1 MRLETPRFPEKSRDA
16 LADPRLR
23 EALETLQTNFSGNRS
38 AAVERLPEFDA
49 LRDRARAIK
58 DHVLAHL
65 DHYLEAYEAA
75 ATAAGTT
82 VHWARDGAGAN
93 ALIARL
99 CREAGARTV
108 AKAKSMI
115 GEEIGLNPHLEA
127 EGLEVVETD
136 LGEYIVQLADEPPS
150 HIIGP
155 AVHKTVDQVADLFHE
170 HHAALGQSRKTEGA
184 ALVGE
189 AREVLRDTYF
199 RADAAI
205 TGANFLVAET
215 GSAVIVTN
223 EGNAD
228 LAQGLARTH
237 IVLASIEKV
246 VPGLDDVATILRV
259 LARSATGQE
268 MAAYTTVA
276 TGPRR
281 PGESDGPERVHV
293 VLLDNGRSKL
303 LGTKFQEV
311 LRCIRCGACMNH
323 CPVYGA
329 VGGHA
334 YGWVYPGPIGAV
346 LTPALV
352 GIEAGRH
359 LPNASSFCG
368 RCAEVCPMRIPLPD
382 LMREWRAEEFAR
394 GLAPPR
400 QRWALGLWSRAVRRP
415 RLYRLGARLAA
426 RALALLGGRRRRL
439 RRLPGAAGW
448 TRGRDLPAPQGGT
461 FQAQW
466 ARMQRARTRRAR
478 AAGAP

>member
-1 MRLETPRFPEKSRDA
+1 MRVETPQFKEKSREA
-16 LADPRLR
+16 LADPQLR
-23 EALETLQTNFSGNRS
+23 RALETMQVNFSGNRR
-38 AAVERLPEFDA
+38 AAVDRLPEFDD
-49 LRDRARAIK
+49 LRDRARALK
-58 DHVLAHL
+58 DHTLAHL
-65 DHYLEAYEAA
+65 DHYLEAWEAA

-82 VHWARDGAGAN
+82 VHWAADGDEAK
-93 ALIARL
+93 ALIAEL
-99 CREAGARTV
+99 CRRAGGTVV

-127 EGLEVVETD
+127 AGFEVIETD
-136 LGEYIVQLADEPPS
+136 LGEYIVQLAGEPPS

-155 AVHKTVDQVADLFHE
+155 AVHKTVEQVADLFHD
-170 HHAALGQSRKTEGA
+170 HHAPLGQSRKTEGP

-189 AREVLRDTYF
+189 AREVLRETYF
-199 RADAAI
+199 RADVGI

-215 GSAVIVTN
+215 GSIIVVTN

-228 LAQGLARTH
+228 LVQGLSRVH
-237 IVLASIEKV
+237 IVLASVEKV
-246 VPGLDDVATILRV
+246 VPSLDDAATIMRL

-281 PGESDGPERVHV
+281 DGEGDGPREVHV
-293 VLLDNGRSKL
+293 VLLDNGRTGL
-303 LGTKFQEV
+303 LGTPFQEV

-346 LTPALV
+346 LTPAFV
-352 GIEAGRH
+352 GIAAARH

-382 LMREWRAEEFAR
+382 LMRRWRAEEFDR
-394 GLAPPR
+394 KLTPPR
-400 QRWALGLWSRAVRRP
+400 QRWALALWSWAVRRP
-415 RLYRLGARLAA
+415 RLYRAGARLAA
-426 RALALLGGRRRRL
+426 RVLALLGGRRGRL

-448 TRGRDLPAPQGGT
+448 TAGRDLPAPEGAT

-466 ARMQRARTRRAR
+466 ARRR
-478 AAGAP
+478 

>member
-1 MRLETPRFPEKSRDA
+1 MRLETPQFKEKSRKA
-16 LADPRLR
+16 LADPQLR
-23 EALETLQTNFSGNRS
+23 RALETLQTNFSGNRG
-38 AAVERLPEFDA
+38 AAIGRLPEFDA

-58 DHVLAHL
+58 DHTLANL
-65 DHYLEAYEAA
+65 DYYLEAWEGA
-75 ATAAGTT
+75 ATAAGAK
-82 VHWARDGAGAN
+82 VHWARGAGEAKT
-93 ALIARL
+93 LIADL
-99 CREAGARTV
+99 CRAAGARTV
-108 AKAKSMI
+108 VKAKSMI

-127 EGLEVVETD
+127 EGLEIVETD
-136 LGEYIVQLADEPPS
+136 LGEYIVQLAGEPPS

-155 AVHKTVDQVADLFHE
+155 AVHKTVEQVADLFHE
-170 HHAALGQSRKTEGA
+170 RHAALGHDRKTEGA

-189 AREVLRDTYF
+189 AREVLREAYF
-199 RADAAI
+199 RADLAI
-205 TGANFLVAET
+205 TGANLLVAET
-215 GSAVIVTN
+215 GSIVIVTN

-228 LAQGLARTH
+228 LAQGLARVH
-237 IVLASIEKV
+237 IVLASLEKP
-246 VPGLDDVATILRV
+246 VPNLDDAATVLRV

-268 MAAYTTVA
+268 MAAYTTLV

-281 PGESDGPERVHV
+281 AGESDGPEELHV
-293 VLLDNGRSKL
+293 VLVDNGRAAL
-303 LGTKFQEV
+303 LGTEFREV

-346 LTPALV
+346 LTPAFV
-352 GIEAGRH
+352 GVEAGRH

-382 LMREWRAEEFAR
+382 LMRRWRAEEFTR

-400 QRWALGLWSRAVRRP
+400 QRWALAMWSWAARRP

-426 RALALLGGRRRRL
+426 RALAALAGRRGRL

-448 TRGRDLPAPQGGT
+448 TQGRDLPAPEGAT
-461 FQAQW
+461 FQARW
-466 ARMQRARTRRAR
+466 ARTRAARAR
-478 AAGAP
+478 

>member
-1 MRLETPRFPEKSRDA
+1 MRLETPRFKEKSREA
-16 LADPRLR
+16 LADPQLQQ
-23 EALETLQTNFSGNRS
+23 ALETLQTNFSGNRQ
-38 AAVERLPEFDA
+38 AAIDRLPEFDA

-58 DHVLAHL
+58 DRTLADL
-65 DHYLEAYEAA
+65 DYYLEAYEAA
-75 ATAAGTT
+75 ATAAGAQ
-82 VHWARDGAGAN
+82 VHWARGADEAKT
-93 ALIARL
+93 LIADL
-99 CREAGARTV
+99 CRKAGARTV
-108 AKAKSMI
+108 VKAKSMI

-127 EGLEVVETD
+127 MGLDIVETD

-155 AVHKTVDQVADLFHE
+155 AVHKTVEQVADLFHE
-170 HHAALGQSRKTEGA
+170 RHAALGQERKTESA
-184 ALVGE
+184 ELVGE
-189 AREVLRDTYF
+189 AREVLRETYF
-199 RADAAI
+199 RADVGI

-215 GSAVIVTN
+215 GSVVIVTN

-228 LAQGLARTH
+228 LTQGLARVH
-237 IVLASIEKV
+237 IVLASLEKV
-246 VPGLDDVATILRV
+246 TPSLDDVATIVRV

-281 PGESDGPERVHV
+281 DGESDGPEEVHV
-293 VLLDNGRSKL
+293 VLVDNGRTKL
-303 LGTKFQEV
+303 LGTEFREV

-346 LTPALV
+346 LTPAFV
-352 GIEAGRH
+352 GVEAGGH

-382 LMREWRAEEFAR
+382 LMRRWRAEEFTR

-400 QRWALGLWSRAVRRP
+400 QRWALALWSWAVRRP

-426 RALALLGGRRRRL
+426 RALAALAGRRGRL

-448 TRGRDLPAPQGGT
+448 TRGRDLPAPQGGA

-466 ARMQRARTRRAR
+466 ARQRAARAR
-478 AAGAP
+478 